1 MKVENAKVMTLG
13 ERFSGPQ
20 GHRYIT
26 LELEF
31 GVDMVTSGQFNLV
44 PACDWFST
52 DLTGTVNG
60 RFMEFD
66 ISQIV
71 QNGGMKAL
79 QSVYIDNGPNS
90 CAMTLEVMS
99 TKQRVTCPPG
109 HQGWF
114 PLLCA
119 VKDGRFR
126 LGALDKDNNRGNNQP
141 SWILPASI
149 TGSGFS
155 VQYKPCFIFTD
166 QPVPPAVWDV
176 RQKSS
181 TLVVLGKVFST
192 TSPEALT
199 SGPSQ
204 RRMGLGF
211 RARWDN
217 FGTIFLEKFNVGGL
231 VISQNF
237 WELFPGES
245 LRFEGDSTPVDQF
258 FGTAQFTTDALYVY
272 TLI

>member
-1 MKVENAKVMTLG
+1 MKVENAKTLQLG
-13 ERFSGPQ
+13 EKTAGLN

-26 LELEF
+26 VELEY
-31 GVDMVTSGQFNLV
+31 GTDMITTGQFNLV
-44 PACDWFST
+44 PAADWYST

-66 ISQIV
+66 ISQVI
-71 QNGGMKAL
+71 QAGGMKVL

-90 CAMTLEVMS
+90 CAMTLEVKS
-99 TKQRVTCPPG
+99 TKQRITCPPG
-109 HQGWF
+109 GQGWF
-114 PLLCA
+114 PLICA
-119 VKDGRFR
+119 AKDGRFR
-126 LGALDKDNNRGNNQP
+126 LGAVDKDNNRGVNQA
-141 SWILPASI
+141 SWILPASL
-149 TGSGFS
+149 TGTGFN

-166 QPVPPAVWDV
+166 QPVPPVVWDA

-181 TLVVLGKVFST
+181 TLVVGGKVFST
-192 TSPEALT
+192 LAPEALT
-199 SGPSQ
+199 GGPAQ

-217 FGTIFLEKFNVGGL
+217 FGTIFLEKFNVGGGA
-231 VISQNF
+231 VSQNF

-245 LRFEGDSTPVDQF
+245 IRFDADCTPVDQF
-258 FGTAQFTTDALYVY
+258 FGTAQYTTDAQYVF